1 VPESPSPLVAVIVV
15 TWNGQE
21 QLRRCLDAL
30 TRQTFH
36 DFCTVV
42 ADNASTDGTA
52 EMVQRDF
59 PNVRLIRNPTNLGFA
74 AANNLG
80 IHATNTPLVVTLNND
95 TVPEPTWLAALVQPA
110 QDDPALG
117 SVASKMVS
125 ARDPESIDSCG
136 IALDR
141 AGIAWD
147 RDGGYP
153 ATLVDRAREV
163 FGPCA
168 GAALY
173 RRAMLED
180 VGLFDE
186 DYFAYLEDV
195 DLAWRARLRGWRC
208 RLAPDAVVRHEHAG
222 TLGDASPL
230 KRYLLA
236 RNKVWTIAKCLPAA
250 DLWPWLPLILVYD
263 VGAATFGVARQRD
276 WASVRGRLA
285 GLATLR
291 GAQAKRQAIQA
302 RRTADPPEIARRY
315 SPLALPWDVPRRYRH
330 LVEPRVGAETRA
342 RLYLGGELAS
352 RRAVRPV
359 RPADSAR
366 GADSALGG
374 RPDVVGTQSPPLL
387 DKSGVRPHPGGELAS
402 RRAGRPD
409 SVGTQPLPLPE
420 GEGTLAIVPP
430 SRREADAGREAASE
444 RKADAQV
451 ASPSGRGW
459 TGAARPGEGV
469 PFNAA
474 IAARMGGGAPSEPQ
488 RARVPLRSV
497 LRRGT
502 LRLLGSLLARSGQR
516 QANTPQPSNAPA
528 PSRPPRVLI
537 MRPDHLGDVL
547 LSRPALELVTRSMP
561 DAEVTILAGPWGA
574 ASLQGLP
581 AQIATFPFPGFTRAA
596 KRSPLA
602 PYGELLALAMRLRRE
617 RYDAALV
624 LRPDH
629 WWGALAAAVAGIPVR
644 VGHRLPGVAPFLT
657 QGVEP
662 VTREPATKAAL
673 RAAEALVSALT
684 RQPDAP
690 ADPSARF
697 EPSPTGRRT
706 ARAWLAAA
714 RGGDR
719 PTVAIHPGAGAAV
732 KCWPAERWAQVI
744 AAIPADVA
752 VLLTGAGEEATR
764 ISAIQAGA
772 ARQVATALDLSW
784 DALAALYEQVDLV
797 VGMDSGPLHLATAV
811 GTATVRIYGPTDP
824 AIYGPAGLV
833 EHDDVVQAALPC
845 APCGN
850 LVAPPCGYL
859 VDPPCLAAVDVAQVV
874 HLIRARVAERAPV

>member
-1 VPESPSPLVAVIVV
+1 
-15 TWNGQE
+15 
-21 QLRRCLDAL
+21 
-30 TRQTFH
+30 
-36 DFCTVV
+36 
-42 ADNASTDGTA
+42 
-52 EMVQRDF
+52 
-59 PNVRLIRNPTNLGFA
+59 
-74 AANNLG
+74 
-80 IHATNTPLVVTLNND
+80 
-95 TVPEPTWLAALVQPA
+95 
-110 QDDPALG
+110 
-117 SVASKMVS
+117 
-125 ARDPESIDSCG
+125 
-136 IALDR
+136 
-141 AGIAWD
+141 
-147 RDGGYP
+147 
-153 ATLVDRAREV
+153 
-163 FGPCA
+163 
-168 GAALY
+168 
-173 RRAMLED
+173 
-180 VGLFDE
+180 
-186 DYFAYLEDV
+186 
-195 DLAWRARLRGWRC
+195 
-208 RLAPDAVVRHEHAG
+208 
-222 TLGDASPL
+222 
-230 KRYLLA
+230 
-236 RNKVWTIAKCLPAA
+236 
-250 DLWPWLPLILVYD
+250 
-263 VGAATFGVARQRD
+263 
-276 WASVRGRLA
+276 
-285 GLATLR
+285 
-291 GAQAKRQAIQA
+291 
-302 RRTADPPEIARRY
+302 
-315 SPLALPWDVPRRYRH
+315 
-330 LVEPRVGAETRA
+330 
-342 RLYLGGELAS
+342 
-352 RRAVRPV
+352 
-359 RPADSAR
+359 
-366 GADSALGG
+366 
-374 RPDVVGTQSPPLL
+374 
-387 DKSGVRPHPGGELAS
+387 
-402 RRAGRPD
+402 
-409 SVGTQPLPLPE
+409 
-420 GEGTLAIVPP
+420 
-430 SRREADAGREAASE
+430 
-444 RKADAQV
+444 
-451 ASPSGRGW
+451 
-459 TGAARPGEGV
+459 
-469 PFNAA
+469 
-474 IAARMGGGAPSEPQ
+474 
-488 RARVPLRSV
+488 
-497 LRRGT
+497 
-502 LRLLGSLLARSGQR
+502 
-516 QANTPQPSNAPA
+516 
-528 PSRPPRVLI
+528 